1 MIYIDKKT
9 VPYCYIEE
17 KKFEWGEPYT
27 VNTPIFDLCVNPELP
42 DLEFTI
48 EILGKNNFKSN
59 LAKLYNIL
67 INKEESYRLGNLTEP
82 VVNRELLIERINTF
96 ISDNEGG
103 VAPWDHEYNIGC
115 DEEFYLECIGE
126 DLKRALLFEK
136 KVY

>member
-27 VNTPIFDLCVNPELP
+27 VDTPIFDLCVNPELP

-59 LAKLYNIL
+59 LTKLYNIL
-67 INKEESYRLGNLTEP
+67 INKEESYRLDNLTEP
-82 VVNRELLIERINTF
+82 VVNRELLIERIDSF
-96 ISDNEGG
+96 ISYNEGS
-103 VAPWDHEYNIGC
+103 VAPWDHENNIGC
-115 DEEFYLECIGE
+115 DEEFYLEWIGE